1 MPELTLR
8 APELDDVDAVAA
20 VINADSRRLRGRDDV
35 DADAVRV
42 WWTQP
47 APFDLEADVVLA
59 IRDDAVVGY
68 GDLGDQ
74 ANDGMVLW
82 LDIRGN
88 HRAEVHA
95 ELERR
100 ALERR
105 AASGVVRAVADEKD
119 VAYQALLEERGYR
132 SIRASYRMGIEL
144 QNREFSASW
153 PEGATV
159 RDTVD
164 GADDRLLHEL
174 LQAGFADHWG
184 FTPTPFEEWVHWL
197 RAPGI
202 YDPSLCFVSEVDG
215 VPAGATVG
223 RPHHPG
229 EHERGW
235 ISELAVLPAY
245 RGRGL
250 GAALLTHTFAEFQ
263 RRGLAR
269 AGLGVD
275 AENTTGAVR
284 LYERVG
290 MRVVER
296 QDVWERQE

>member
-1 MPELTLR
+1 MAEVRLR
-8 APELDDVDAVAA
+8 APALDDAEAVAA
-20 VINADSRRLRGRDDV
+20 LINAESRRLRGRDDV

-47 APFDLEADVVLA
+47 PPFDLAEDVVLA
-59 IRDDAVVGY
+59 LRGDAVVGY

-74 ANDGMVLW
+74 ANDGTVLW
-82 LDIRGN
+82 LDVRGDD
-88 HRAEVHA
+88 RVEVLA

-119 VAYQALLEERGYR
+119 ADYQALLDERGYR

-144 QNREFSASW
+144 ERREFSASW

-159 RDTVD
+159 RAAVD

-174 LQAGFADHWG
+174 LEEGFADHWG

-197 RAPGI
+197 RAPGS
-202 YDPSLCFVSEVDG
+202 YDPSLCLVAEVDG
-215 VPAGATVG
+215 APAGASVG

-229 EHERGW
+229 EPERGW
-235 ISELAVLPAY
+235 ISQLAVLPAH

-284 LYERVG
+284 LYQRVG
-290 MRVVER
+290 MSVVER
-296 QDVWERQE
+296 LDVWERRG